1 MSKFILREFISET
14 FNMKNETV
22 GRYRKIV
29 ILEKENEDLIDYCT
43 LEEEELNV

>member
-1 MSKFILREFISET
+1 MSPLIIREFISKT
-14 FNMKNETV
+14 FNMKCETV

-29 ILEKENEDLIDYCT
+29 ILEKENDDVIDYCT